1 VAVRDV
7 HKAADLADRGVQL
20 RYGIR
25 TGYLSRRNA
34 RSDMAVSRQV
44 TTPSITGRDA
54 AFWMRS
60 GYFDDCQSRSHER
73 VAETHEFRR
82 RVGQPSS
89 TAVLAVAVVA
99 SVGVMVL
106 PPFQWLV
113 RGGRRGV
120 PANLGSDRVPH
131 ITT

>member
-1 VAVRDV
+1 MAVRDV

-54 AFWMRS
+54 ASWMRS
-60 GYFDDCQSRSHER
+60 GY
-73 VAETHEFRR
+73 
-82 RVGQPSS
+82 
-89 TAVLAVAVVA
+89 LMIA
-99 SVGVMVL
+99 S
-106 PPFQWLV
+106 
-113 RGGRRGV
+113 
-120 PANLGSDRVPH
+120 PAPVNV
-131 ITT
+131 